1 MPKVAIAG
9 GSSPTLGAS
18 ILAALS
24 TTPTNWTP
32 IILSRQTTNP
42 KPSPPGIETRYV
54 DYTSHASLVT
64 ALKDIDTVLSVVLIP
79 GPESITYQLNLLHAA
94 IDAGCRR
101 FAPSEFAL
109 CEQAQAQVDLLK
121 PKNVVWEAVKGKVEE
136 GLIDAARFPCGMFM
150 NYLGIGIGGER
161 EKEARAGFAE
171 GAFLVHLDAEPA
183 YVVVPVREDGSAPR
197 LTLTDI
203 RDVGRFVAAALE
215 MEEWGGRELGM
226 AGDTVGFDELV
237 RLCERY
243 TGKKVEVRWVR
254 MQQLEDR
261 LKEISDEDVLKRM
274 DCQIAMVCARDGSV
288 VPGVLNEVCKVQ
300 PVKVEEFLHKH
311 WR

>member
-24 TTPTNWTP
+24 NTPTNWTP
-32 IILSRQTTNP
+32 IILSRQTNNP
-42 KPSPPGIETRYV
+42 KPSPEGIETRYV
-54 DYTSHASLVT
+54 DYASHASLVA

-79 GPESITYQLNLLHAA
+79 GPESITYQLNLLNAA

-121 PKNVVWEAVKGKVEE
+121 PKNVVWEAVKAKVDE
-136 GLIDAARFPCGMFM
+136 GLIDAARFPCGMLM
-150 NYLGIGIGGER
+150 NYLGIGIGGEK

-183 YVVVPVREDGSAPR
+183 YVVVPVREDGSSPR

-215 MEEWGGRELGM
+215 MEEYGGRVLGM
-226 AGDTVGFDELV
+226 AGDTVKFDELV
-237 RLCERY
+237 RLCEKY
-243 TGKKVEVRWVR
+243 TGKKIEVRRVT

-261 LKEISDEDVLKRM
+261 LKEIPPEDVLKRM
-274 DCQIAMVCARDGSV
+274 DCQIAMACARDGSV
-288 VPGVLNEVCKVQ
+288 VPGVLNEVCKVR
-300 PVKVEEFLHKH
+300 PVKVEEFLQKY

>member
-1 MPKVAIAG
+1 M
-9 GSSPTLGAS
+9 
-18 ILAALS
+18 
-24 TTPTNWTP
+24 
-32 IILSRQTTNP
+32 
-42 KPSPPGIETRYV
+42 
-54 DYTSHASLVT
+54 DYTSHASLVA

-79 GPESITYQLNLLHAA
+79 GPEFITYQLNLLNAA

-121 PKNVVWEAVKGKVEE
+121 PKNVVWEVVKGKVDER
-136 GLIDAARFPCGMFM
+136 LIDAARFPCGMFM
-150 NYLGIGIGGER
+150 NYLGIGIGGEK

-183 YVVVPVREDGSAPR
+183 YVVVPVREDGSSSR

-215 MEEWGGRELGM
+215 IEEWGGRELGM
-226 AGDTVGFDELV
+226 AGDTVNFDELV
-237 RLCERY
+237 RLCEKY
-243 TGKKVEVRWVR
+243 TGKKVEVRRVT

-261 LKEISDEDVLKRM
+261 LKEIPDEDVLKRM
-274 DCQIAMVCARDGSV
+274 DCQIAMVCARDRSV

-300 PVKVEEFLHKH
+300 PVKVEEFLHKY
-311 WR
+311 WGQ

>member
-24 TTPTNWTP
+24 NTHNWTP
-32 IILSRQTTNP
+32 VILSRQTNTP

-54 DYTSHASLVT
+54 DYTSHTSLVA
-64 ALKDIDTVLSVVLIP
+64 ALRDIDTVLSVVLIP
-79 GPESITYQLNLLHAA
+79 GPESITYQLNLLNAA
-94 IDAGCRR
+94 IEAGCRR

-109 CEQAQAQVDLLK
+109 CEQSQAQVDLLQ
-121 PKNVVWEAVKGKVEE
+121 PKNVVWEAVKGKVEK

-150 NYLGIGIGGER
+150 NYLGIGVGGEQ

-183 YVVVPVREDGSAPR
+183 YVVVPVRADGSAPS

-215 MEEWGGRELGM
+215 LEEWGGRELGM
-226 AGDTVGFDELV
+226 AGDTLGFEELI

-243 TGKKVEVRWVR
+243 TGKKVEVRRVTI
-254 MQQLEDR
+254 QQLEER
-261 LKEISDEDVLKRM
+261 LKEIPNEDMLKRM
-274 DCQIAMVCARDGSV
+274 DCQIAMACARDGSV
-288 VPGVLNEVCKVQ
+288 VPGVLNEVCSVQ
-300 PVKVEEFLHKH
+300 PVKVEEFLRKY
-311 WR
+311 WG

>member
-24 TTPTNWTP
+24 TTPWTP
-32 IILSRQTTNP
+32 IILSRQTNNP

-54 DYTSHASLVT
+54 DYTSHTSLVA
-64 ALKDIDTVLSVVLIP
+64 ALQDVNTVLSVVLIP
-79 GPESITYQLNLLHAA
+79 GPESITYQLNLLNAA

-109 CEQAQAQVDLLK
+109 CEQAQAQVDLLR
-121 PKNVVWEAVKGKVEE
+121 PKNVVWEAVRAKVEE

-150 NYLGIGIGGER
+150 NYLGIGIGGEK
-161 EKEARAGFAE
+161 EKEARAGLAE
-171 GAFLVHLDAEPA
+171 GASLVHLDAEPA
-183 YVVVPVREDGSAPR
+183 YVVVPVKQDGSSPA

-203 RDVGRFVAAALE
+203 RDVGRFVVAALE

-226 AGDTVGFDELV
+226 AGDTLGFDELV
-237 RLCERY
+237 RLCEVY
-243 TGKKVEVRWVR
+243 TGKKVDVRRVTR
-254 MQQLEDR
+254 QQLEDR
-261 LKEISDEDVLKRM
+261 LKEIPDEDVIKRM
-274 DCQIAMVCARDGSV
+274 DCQIAMACAREGSV
-288 VPGVLNEVCKVQ
+288 VPGVLNEVCKFQ
-300 PVKVEEFLHKH
+300 PVKVEEFLQRH
-311 WR
+311 WRS

>member
-24 TTPTNWTP
+24 TTPTPWTP
-32 IILSRQTTNP
+32 IILSRQIPNP
-42 KPSPPGIETRYV
+42 KPSPEGIETRYV
-54 DYTSHASLVT
+54 DYTSHTSLVA

-79 GPESITYQLNLLHAA
+79 GPASITYQLNLLNAA

-136 GLIDAARFPCGMFM
+136 GAIDAARFPCGMFM
-150 NYLGIGIGGER
+150 NYLGIGIGGDK
-161 EKEARAGFAE
+161 EKVARAGFAE

-183 YVVVPVREDGSAPR
+183 YVVVPVREDGSSPR

-237 RLCERY
+237 RLCEKY
-243 TGKKVEVRWVR
+243 TGKKVEVRRVK

-261 LKEISDEDVLKRM
+261 LKEIPDEDVLKRM

-300 PVKVEEFLHKH
+300 PVKVEEFLHKY

>member
-18 ILAALS
+18 ILAALN
-24 TTPTNWTP
+24 THNWTP
-32 IILSRQTTNP
+32 VILSRQTNNP

-54 DYTSHASLVT
+54 NYTSHTSLVT
-64 ALKDIDTVLSVVLIP
+64 ALKDIDTVLSVMLIP
-79 GPESITYQLNLLHAA
+79 GPESTTYHLNLLHAA
-94 IDAGCRR
+94 IEAGCRR
-101 FAPSEFAL
+101 FAPSEFAM
-109 CEQAQAQVDLLK
+109 CEQAQAQVDLLQ
-121 PKNVVWEAVKGKVEE
+121 PKNIVWEAVKAKVEE

-150 NYLGIGIGGER
+150 NYLAIGIGGEQ
-161 EKEARAGFAE
+161 EKVARAGFSE

-183 YVVVPVREDGSAPR
+183 YAVVPVRADGSAPS

-226 AGDTVGFDELV
+226 AGDTLGFEELI

-243 TGKKVEVRWVR
+243 TGKKIEVRRVTL
-254 MQQLEDR
+254 QQLEER
-261 LKEISDEDVLKRM
+261 LKEIPDGDMLKRM

-288 VPGVLNEVCKVQ
+288 VPGVLNEVCNVQ
-300 PVKVEEFLHKH
+300 PVKVEEFLRKY